1 MKRETTTGPTPGPW
15 TVGWVG
21 PVGAPHSLG
30 RPCVGTV
37 GCDDWVGPE
46 GAEADAVLIAAAP
59 DLYAALREVQRALA
73 CDRDGIPYAHP
84 VHGRITLEEVKYTV
98 VDPALSRAEGKG
110 GAR

>member
-15 TVGWVG
+15 TAE
-21 PVGAPHSLG
+21 GAP
-30 RPCVGTV
+30 GTTLTIK
-37 GCDDWVGPE
+37 GPD
-46 GAEADAVLIAAAP
+46 GFPVFRIRGGMLPVDADARLIASAP